1 MKALRTLL
9 DGLSRWLDE
18 AALGF
23 AQLAAATRRR
33 RIVKMVER
41 PDGAFRVRL
50 PGGEAKDGPTLR
62 LEGARFI
69 ADAPADARALM
80 AGARIEIELTPTKF
94 VFRPL
99 DLPRRAGE
107 FLDGVVR
114 SQIDRL
120 TPWSAAE
127 AAFGYAT
134 PTEEDDQRIA
144 VVVAATAR
152 TTVAS
157 IAEAVAALGADSV
170 RVSTRPD
177 ANSAAPIEVFAER
190 SRAERQ
196 VRGVKRRLVACL
208 ALAGVAAAL
217 SLAGGVTLGGDAEAR
232 LATLERRIAAL
243 RAAMVDSRSGRE
255 DAVVAEL
262 DARKRASPVGVLALE
277 ALSRILPDD
286 TYLDEL
292 RIEGDKIQIAGMTRD
307 APALIALIESSR
319 RFARATFF
327 SPTTR
332 GPGDNVDSFHIE
344 AHIEPA
350 FATGE
355 RP

>member
-1 MKALRTLL
+1 MKALSTFLG
-9 DGLSRWLDE
+9 GLSRGLDE
-18 AALGF
+18 AALGVV
-23 AQLAAATRRR
+23 LIAAATRRR
-33 RIVKMVER
+33 RVVKMVEQ

-50 PGGEAKDGPTLR
+50 PGAGAADGPTLR

-69 ADAPADARALM
+69 TASADARKFV
-80 AGARIEIELTPTKF
+80 AGARVEIELTPSRF

-99 DLPRRAGE
+99 GLPRRAGE

-120 TPWSAAE
+120 TPWTAAE
-127 AAFGYAT
+127 AAFGYAA
-134 PTEEDDQRIA
+134 PTDEGSQRIA

-157 IAEAVAALGADSV
+157 IAEAAMAFGAESV
-170 RVSTRPD
+170 KASTRPD
-177 ANSAAPIEVFAER
+177 TQGAAPIEVFAER
-190 SRAERQ
+190 SRTERR
-196 VRGVKRRLVACL
+196 VHGVKRRLAACL
-208 ALAGVAAAL
+208 ALASAAAAL
-217 SLAGGVTLGGDAEAR
+217 SLIGAVALGGDADAR
-232 LATLERRIAAL
+232 LTTLERRIAA
-243 RAAMVDSRSGRE
+243 RHAALVDSRGGRE
-255 DAVVAEL
+255 DAAIAEL
-262 DARKRASPVGVLALE
+262 DARKRASPLGVLVLE

-307 APALIALIESSR
+307 APALIALIERSR
-319 RFARATFF
+319 RFARAMFF

-332 GPGDNVDSFHIE
+332 GPGDNADSFHIE